1 MGIIDLQIYNFLM
14 VFIYNLQPFQTKNY
28 IYNLQE
34 IQENNCRFYNQYRAK
49 STIYKKPADHR
60 LAEILSMISLLV
72 LSACITFRNF

>member
-49 STIYKKPADHR
+49 STIYKKSDPP
-60 LAEILSMISLLV
+60 LILSPVAAQSLTPTWTPP
-72 LSACITFRNF
+72 AA

>member
-49 STIYKKPADHR
+49 STIYKKPAPPPPTLHR
-60 LAEILSMISLLV
+60 PQIGRDS
-72 LSACITFRNF
+72 

>member
-49 STIYKKPADHR
+49 STIYKKPAPPPHYGI
-60 LAEILSMISLLV
+60 EWFSWWHQMI
-72 LSACITFRNF
+72 